1 MEITSLDNLKI
12 KNLKKLSQKKYRQ
25 EFGEFLVENLIII
38 RDGLKAGYQPTA
50 VFATEQFIT
59 KNKTEFEKLIK
70 ASKLKDYFTIS
81 EKINKSFSNLE
92 NPSGVAAVYKM
103 PAKPKLSFNKPI
115 LYLNSIGDPGN
126 LGAIFRSALAFD
138 FKNIILDGTCADPYN
153 FKVIN
158 AAKDAIFKVNIIND
172 DNLKILK
179 QLKGKMPIISTR
191 TEQAKNIDV
200 LKKYKNFCL
209 VLGDESRG
217 VAENIEKLADE
228 FVKINMSGEIESLNV
243 AMAATIILHYV
254 YNKF

>member
-1 MEITSLDNLKI
+1 MEITSSENLKI

-38 RDGLKAGYQPTA
+38 RDGLNAGYKPTA
-50 VFATEQFIT
+50 VFATEQFVA
-59 KNKTEFEKLIK
+59 KNKAEFEKLIK
-70 ASKLKDYFTIS
+70 ASNLKDYFTIS

-92 NPSGVAAVYKM
+92 NPMGITAVYKM
-103 PAKPKLSFNKPI
+103 PAESKLSFDKPI

-172 DNLKILK
+172 NNLKILK
-179 QLKGKMPIISTR
+179 QLKSKMPIVSTR
-191 TEQAKNIDV
+191 MDQAKNIDA

-209 VLGDESRG
+209 VLGDESQG
-217 VAENIEKLADE
+217 VDEDIEKLADD
-228 FVKINMSGEIESLNV
+228 FVKINISSAIESLNV
-243 AMAATIILHYV
+243 AAAAAIILHSV
-254 YNKF
+254 YNK